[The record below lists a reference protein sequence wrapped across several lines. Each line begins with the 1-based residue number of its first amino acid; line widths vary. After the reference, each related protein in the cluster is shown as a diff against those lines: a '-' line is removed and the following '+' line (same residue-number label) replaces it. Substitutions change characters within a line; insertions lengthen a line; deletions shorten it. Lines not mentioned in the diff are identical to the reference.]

1 MKKIPKKVYSLIY
14 LILFV
19 ILIVFS
25 YNTSKKKP
33 DSVLELFTNFKWLN
47 NWPKWLDTPLRDYV
61 NSGWKVLIVEQND

>member
-25 YNTSKKKP
+25 YNTSKKKA
-33 DSVLELFTNFKWLN
+33 DSVLELFTNLMKLPSTASIDN
-47 NWPKWLDTPLRDYV
+47 KQL
-61 NSGWKVLIVEQND
+61 SSIQ